1 MSSLGIFDKETKTYK
16 KVADLS
22 KPAVFDSSMSDT
34 STNAVQN
41 KVVKSYVDGRTTL
54 DTAMS
59 DTSTKAV
66 QNKVVKKYVD
76 DRTVVDSAMSDA
88 SNNAVQN
95 KVVKSYVDGR
105 TTFDSSMSDSSTN
118 AVQNNVVKSYVDTRT
133 TFDSSM
139 SSTSTNAVQ
148 NKVVKSY
155 VDTRTT
161 LDTAM
166 SDASTKAVQNKVVK
180 KYIDDGVNSSRKL
193 QTYKK
198 GSTTETYGNSYPIYA
213 QWRDDSHVRMKCDN
227 FTVETD
233 YATSAGSANS
243 VAWNNVTGKPGT
255 YTPSSH
261 THTKSQITDFPSSLP
276 ANGGNASTVNG
287 HTVNS
292 NVPSGAKFTDTTYGD
307 ATTSAHGL
315 MTPAMVSKLNSIAD
329 GANKTT
335 VDTGMSDTSTN
346 PVQNKAVKSYV
357 DGRTTLDTAMS
368 DTSTKAVQNKVV
380 KSYVDRRTT
389 FDSSMS
395 DTSTNA
401 VQNKVVK
408 SYVDGRTTL
417 DTSMSDSS
425 TKAVQN
431 KVVKSYVDGKFKQ
444 KSLAQMPGDG
454 KTQYCQLCTIKI
466 SHNYINT
473 PIEITVQER
482 YRTTLDKLTVLFESI
497 DNADPNLVSFKVFG
511 ECGDWYISRRAAS
524 TWVIYG
530 QKYEPWSWIRVVD
543 YVAYDGINVT
553 WDATG
558 VTSLPDSK
566 TKAVWGG
573 NVGHAVSADS
583 ANSVAWNNVTG
594 KPGTYTP
601 SSHTHDDRYY
611 TESEVDSKLNSKANS
626 SHTHTIANITNL
638 QSALDGKAASSHTH
652 NYAGSSS
659 AGGAANSAIKA
670 TQDSSG
676 QQINTTYI
684 KGLSVSGRTI
694 TYTKGD
700 GTTGTITTQDNNTTY
715 PISYKNI
722 DGSYKTAYRTQ
733 TKGNT
738 SAGDYIST
746 IRNDTSGVSGSPQ
759 FSSGLAW
766 GRGDT
771 HGYLYVNY
779 ASADAYIGGGNAD
792 KLNWVSGIS
801 LSGHTHNYAGSSSAG
816 GSANSAVKLDTTTA
830 GSATQPVYFSG
841 GKPVACSYTLGKS
854 VPSNAVFT
862 DTNTWKANSSSS
874 EGYVASGSGQA
885 NKVWKTDAN
894 GNPAWRDD
902 ANTVYTH
909 PTSDGN
915 KHIPANGTSNGGK
928 YLKATATA
936 GSYEWGSLIKSDIT
950 SALGYTPPAA
960 NTTLRYSTVNVSASS
975 TVEVW
980 KASPEPNSH
989 KSLVLLTARTSGQ
1002 LYNHNIVWFYNGK
1015 LYSTDFSSNVG
1026 SDTTLSN
1033 FTCTNYHGTYCV
1045 KYHNTEPSP
1054 VPNATAIV
1062 KCYNFIV

>member
-22 KPAVFDSSMSDT
+22 KPAVIDSAMSST

-41 KVVKSYVDGRTTL
+41 KVVKSYVDTRTTL

-59 DTSTKAV
+59 DTSNNAVQNKVVKNYVDGRTTLDTSMSDSSTKAV
-66 QNKVVKKYVD
+66 QNKVVKNYID
-76 DRTVVDSAMSDA
+76 T
-88 SNNAVQN
+88 
-95 KVVKSYVDGR
+95 R

-139 SSTSTNAVQ
+139 SDSSTNAVQ

-180 KYIDDGVNSSRKL
+180 KYIDDGVNSSKKL
-193 QTYKK
+193 QTYKQ
-198 GSTTETYGNSYPIYA
+198 GSKTETYGDEYPIYA
-213 QWRDDSHVRMKCDN
+213 QWRDTKHVKMKCDN
-227 FTVETD
+227 CTVETD
-233 YATSAGSANS
+233 YATSAGSASS
-243 VAWNNVTGKPGT
+243 VAWNNVTGKPST

-276 ANGGNASTVNG
+276 ANGGNSATVNG

-292 NVPSGAKFTDTTYGD
+292 DVPSGAKFTDTTYGD

-315 MTPAMVSKLNSIAD
+315 MTPAMVSKLNGIAE
-329 GANKTT
+329 GANRTT

-357 DGRTTLDTAMS
+357 DGRTALDTSMS

-389 FDSSMS
+389 FDTAMS

-401 VQNKVVK
+401 VQNKAVK
-408 SYVDGRTTL
+408 SYVDTRTTL
-417 DTSMSDSS
+417 DTAMSDSS

-431 KVVKSYVDGKFKQ
+431 KVVKSYVDGTFKR
-444 KSLAQMPGDG
+444 KVLAEMPSDG
-454 KTQYCQLCTIKI
+454 KTSYCQLCTIKI
-466 SHNYINT
+466 NGAYVNT
-473 PIEITVQER
+473 PIEITLQER
-482 YRTTLDKLTVLFESI
+482 GHNSLDRLTVLFAST
-497 DNADPNLVSFKVFG
+497 DNNDPNLASFKAFG
-511 ECGDWYISRRAAS
+511 EAGDWYISKRAAS
-524 TWVIYG
+524 TWVIYV
-530 QKYEPWSWIRVVD
+530 KKVEPWTWIRVVD
-543 YVAYDGINVT
+543 CVVYGSVSIT
-553 WDATG
+553 WDVTG

-566 TKAVWGG
+566 TAAVWGG
-573 NVGHAVSADS
+573 VVNYAVSAGS

-594 KPGTYTP
+594 KPSTYTP

-611 TESEVDSKLNSKANS
+611 TESEVNSKLNSKANS

-638 QSALDGKAASSHTH
+638 QSALDGKAANSHTH
-652 NYAGSSS
+652 SSVNDIGTGS
-659 AGGAANSAIKA
+659 
-670 TQDSSG
+670 
-676 QQINTTYI
+676 
-684 KGLSVSGRTI
+684 
-694 TYTKGD
+694 
-700 GTTGTITTQDNNTTY
+700 GTTFAYSKTGLDYGNYTWLAGWNGY
-715 PISYKNI
+715 ELRAVHKNQFA
-722 DGSYKTAYRTQ
+722 TA
-733 TKGNT
+733 
-738 SAGDYIST
+738 S
-746 IRNDTSGVSGSPQ
+746 
-759 FSSGLAW
+759 
-766 GRGDT
+766 
-771 HGYLYVNY
+771 
-779 ASADAYIGGGNAD
+779 
-792 KLNWVSGIS
+792 
-801 LSGHTHNYAGSSSAG
+801 HTHNYAGSSSAG
-816 GSANSAVKLDTTTA
+816 GSANSAVKLDTATA

-936 GSYEWGSLIKSDIT
+936 GSYEWGSLTKSDIT
-950 SALGYTPPAA
+950 NALGYTPPSA
-960 NTTLRYSTVNVSASS
+960 NDTLKYTKVKVSPSS
-975 TVEVW
+975 TAEVW
-980 KASPEPNSH
+980 RSAEPNSV
-989 KSLVLLTARTSGQ
+989 KRLILFTAHTSMSHQ
-1002 LYNHNIVWFYNGK
+1002 HNIVWFYKGK
-1015 LYSTDFSSNVG
+1015 LYTPDFSSSAGAN
-1026 SDTTLSN
+1026 STLNNFIYTSSN
-1033 FTCTNYHGTYCV
+1033 GTYYI
-1045 KYHNTEPSP
+1045 KYNNTEKNTTRPDA
-1054 VPNATAIV
+1054 VATV
-1062 KCYNFIV
+1062 KCYDFIA